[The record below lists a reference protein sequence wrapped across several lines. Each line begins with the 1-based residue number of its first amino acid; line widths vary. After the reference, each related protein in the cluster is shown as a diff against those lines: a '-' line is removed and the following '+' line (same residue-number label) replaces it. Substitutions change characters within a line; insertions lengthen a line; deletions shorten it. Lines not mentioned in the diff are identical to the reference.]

1 MIVIGMMPSRTPG
14 SPKRAVFTATA
25 RWQVST
31 NGGREPVWARSGRE
45 LHYINGKNELVTAEI
60 RPGATFSVG
69 EQRVLFPMTP
79 FVRSGGVPSYDVTA
93 DGRRFL
99 TIREGDPSQQSEL
112 IIAENWLQG
121 LKAKGSR

>member
-1 MIVIGMMPSRTPG
+1 
-14 SPKRAVFTATA
+14 
-25 RWQVST
+25 
-31 NGGREPVWARSGRE
+31 
-45 LHYINGKNELVTAEI
+45 VTAEI

-112 IIAENWLQG
+112 IIAENWLGG
-121 LKAKGSR
+121 LKAKGGR